1 LNERS
6 KKSLICHKL
15 QRDLFHFQAGELP
28 REDQRALTDHVA
40 ECPGC
45 ARLMEVED
53 SLLRGLKGRLGRVQ
67 APPEL
72 QARVRQALDREPAPG
87 RFSSWFRAPWLVP
100 AAAALVLAV
109 LLLPTLPQVSGAL
122 HVERVVTVVD
132 IDCELAG
139 RTLAEQRNCTHPH
152 HLNALRV
159 AADEYWNVSLDQGP
173 GSRLVADRDMRGHRL
188 HVVGDLYAGIRTL
201 RVTDYTD
208 QELER
213 DLAGLL
219 SAPAPNALVALTG
232 L

>member
-1 LNERS
+1 
-6 KKSLICHKL
+6 
-15 QRDLFHFQAGELP
+15 
-28 REDQRALTDHVA
+28 
-40 ECPGC
+40 
-45 ARLMEVED
+45 MEVED

-159 AADEYWNVSLDQGP
+159 AASLDQGP